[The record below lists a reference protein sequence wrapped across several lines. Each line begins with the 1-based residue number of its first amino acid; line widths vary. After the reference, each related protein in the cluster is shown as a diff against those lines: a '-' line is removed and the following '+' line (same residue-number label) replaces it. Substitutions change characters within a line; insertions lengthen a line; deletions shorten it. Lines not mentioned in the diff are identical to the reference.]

1 MQTALGSTPARTP
14 YLGDQELT
22 ALTPA
27 SLAQWWA
34 NLDATSGARKNAY
47 ETMRALLNAAAADDR
62 TFLESSP
69 LRIKGGAREAR
80 IISKFLYT
88 PGQVAALADAMPEPY
103 RALVAMLADAG
114 LRINEALGL
123 TRASI
128 LEREDGGMSVRVE
141 ASRIASAGIW
151 RPGQRRQPR
160 VCGPWPS

>member
-27 SLAQWWA
+27 SIAQWWA
-34 NLDATSGARKNAY
+34 NLDATPGARKNAY

-80 IISKFLYT
+80 I
-88 PGQVAALADAMPEPY
+88 
-103 RALVAMLADAG
+103 R
-114 LRINEALGL
+114 
-123 TRASI
+123 
-128 LEREDGGMSVRVE
+128 
-141 ASRIASAGIW
+141 W
-151 RPGQRRQPR
+151 
-160 VCGPWPS
+160 